1 MPKKNT
7 KHSKK
12 TVRKR
17 PGKKIVV
24 RENSAPE
31 DVLVHKL
38 VEASEETNAIKES
51 GSIEDSRKEQV
62 GEKTAQIN
70 DDRVETAPAEKKV
83 VEKKSQKDTQAEAAD
98 EKRKKVNAI
107 LKLEKELA
115 KDRKRL
121 KKKTKKE
128 KTSIPLWTKILIV
141 VLSSIIVLMIAAAIF
156 GYMLL
161 SHTAN
166 VFKGNPMDILIGT
179 ELARD
184 ENNLTNILIFGT
196 SEDAEGHDGGLLTDS
211 ILVASVDQEKK
222 TSKIF
227 SIPRDLWVNYS
238 VPGGETMNCV
248 VGTQGK
254 INATY
259 MCALNEYKN
268 NKDQASR
275 YFAKKISEITG
286 LNLQYYISLDWSALR
301 TVVDELGGID
311 VDVYADDE
319 AGIHDTCQRL
329 DLAKGMNYGLNGSM
343 ALKLAR
349 ARNAGCDEG
358 SDFGLSRSNF
368 DREINQQRI
377 FNAIKNKAFSI
388 GVLGKPTKVIRLIDS
403 LGNNVKTNI
412 TMAEVR
418 TLIDIATNLNG
429 EVESIPT
436 VEQFGVGRI
445 GIQSVVLPKGAST
458 YIESSMFSYGEFQRY
473 LRKKLIKVE

>member
-1 MPKKNT
+1 M
-7 KHSKK
+7 
-12 TVRKR
+12 
-17 PGKKIVV
+17 
-24 RENSAPE
+24 
-31 DVLVHKL
+31 
-38 VEASEETNAIKES
+38 
-51 GSIEDSRKEQV
+51 
-62 GEKTAQIN
+62 
-70 DDRVETAPAEKKV
+70 
-83 VEKKSQKDTQAEAAD
+83 
-98 EKRKKVNAI
+98 
-107 LKLEKELA
+107 
-115 KDRKRL
+115 KDRKKL
-121 KKKTKKE
+121 KRKNKKE
-128 KTSIPLWTKILIV
+128 KTHIPLWTKIVIV
-141 VLSSIIVLMIAAAIF
+141 VLSLIIVAMISVAIF

-227 SIPRDLWVNYS
+227 SIP
-238 VPGGETMNCV
+238 
-248 VGTQGK
+248 K

-259 MCALNEYKN
+259 MCALNEYRN
-268 NKDQASR
+268 NKDEASR

-311 VDVYADDE
+311 VDVYADDD
-319 AGIHDTCQRL
+319 AGIHDTCQHL

-358 SDFGLSRSNF
+358 GDFGLSRSNF

-377 FNAIKNKAFSI
+377 FNAIKNKAMSI
-388 GVLGKPTKVIRLIDS
+388 GILTKPTKVIRLIDS

-445 GIQSVVLPKGAST
+445 GIQSVVLPRGAST

-473 LRKKLIKVE
+473 LRKQLIKVE

>member
-1 MPKKNT
+1 MSKRKT

-12 TVRKR
+12 VARKQA
-17 PGKKIVV
+17 GKKIVV
-24 RENSAPE
+24 SEKGMKE
-31 DVLVHKL
+31 DILVHKITE
-38 VEASEETNAIKES
+38 VPTNMPTETPTETPAETPDKTSASDTEKPTT
-51 GSIEDSRKEQV
+51 V
-62 GEKTAQIN
+62 GET
-70 DDRVETAPAEKKV
+70 EE
-83 VEKKSQKDTQAEAAD
+83 

-107 LKLEKELA
+107 LKLEKELV
-115 KDRKRL
+115 KDRKKL
-121 KKKTKKE
+121 KRKNKKE
-128 KTSIPLWTKILIV
+128 KTHIPLWTKIVIV
-141 VLSSIIVLMIAAAIF
+141 VLSLIIVAMISVAIF

-227 SIPRDLWVNYS
+227 SIPRDLWVNYT

-259 MCALNEYKN
+259 MCALNEYRN

-311 VDVYADDE
+311 VDVYADDD
-319 AGIHDTCQRL
+319 AGIHDTCQHL
-329 DLAKGMNYGLNGSM
+329 DLAKGMN
-343 ALKLAR
+343 
-349 ARNAGCDEG
+349 
-358 SDFGLSRSNF
+358 
-368 DREINQQRI
+368 
-377 FNAIKNKAFSI
+377 
-388 GVLGKPTKVIRLIDS
+388 
-403 LGNNVKTNI
+403 
-412 TMAEVR
+412 
-418 TLIDIATNLNG
+418 
-429 EVESIPT
+429 
-436 VEQFGVGRI
+436 
-445 GIQSVVLPKGAST
+445 
-458 YIESSMFSYGEFQRY
+458 
-473 LRKKLIKVE
+473 